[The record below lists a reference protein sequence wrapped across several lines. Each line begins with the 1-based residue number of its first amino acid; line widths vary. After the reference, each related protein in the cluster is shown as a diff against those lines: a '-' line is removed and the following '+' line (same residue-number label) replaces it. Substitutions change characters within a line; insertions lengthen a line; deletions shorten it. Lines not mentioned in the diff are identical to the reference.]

1 MILLPAIDIRDG
13 RCVRLVQGDYAK
25 ETVYDEEPVAVA
37 KRYEAEGAEWLH
49 VVDLDAALKGEPR
62 NRAVVDEV
70 IRSVGI
76 PVQTSGGIRSADAIA
91 WARAAGA
98 ARVVLGTQALLD
110 PPFVERAVA
119 NAGDMI
125 AVGLDVRGKRLQA
138 RGWTEDA
145 GDLNETLSR
154 LDAAGVKRYVVTDVA
169 KDGMLQGPNVDLLR
183 AVMMETSARV
193 VASGGVS
200 SLDDLRDLAAIGVEA
215 CIIGKALYAGAFSL
229 PEALHVSRE
238 GSDNGGR

>member
-1 MILLPAIDIRDG
+1 
-13 RCVRLVQGDYAK
+13 
-25 ETVYDEEPVAVA
+25 VYDEEPVSVA

-62 NRAVVDEV
+62 NRTVVEEV

-98 ARVVLGTQALLD
+98 ARVVLGTQALRD
-110 PPFVERAVA
+110 PAFVEQAVA
-119 NAGDMI
+119 DARELI
-125 AVGLDVRGKRLQA
+125 AVGLDVRGTRLQA

-145 GDLNETLSR
+145 GDLDETLAR
-154 LDAAGVKRYVVTDVA
+154 LDAAGVARYVVTDVA
-169 KDGMLQGPNVDLLR
+169 KDGMLQGPNLDLLK
-183 AVMMETSARV
+183 AVMAETKAAV

-200 SLDDLRDLAAIGVEA
+200 SLQDLRDLVSTGVEA
-215 CIIGKALYAGAFSL
+215 CIIGKALYAGAFTL
-229 PEALHVSRE
+229 PEALVISRG
-238 GSDNGGR
+238 GSGDGR

>member
-25 ETVYDEEPVAVA
+25 ETVYDEEPVSVA

-49 VVDLDAALKGEPR
+49 VVDLDAALEGVPR
-62 NRAVVDEV
+62 NRAVVEEV

-98 ARVVLGTQALLD
+98 ARIVLGTQALLD
-110 PPFVERAVA
+110 PTFVAQAVA
-119 NAGDMI
+119 DARAMI
-125 AVGLDVRGKRLQA
+125 AVGLDVRGTRLQA

-145 GDLNETLSR
+145 GDLSETLGR
-154 LDAAGVKRYVVTDVA
+154 LDVAGVARYVVTDVA
-169 KDGMLQGPNVDLLR
+169 KDGMLQGPNIGLLKS
-183 AVMMETSARV
+183 VMEKTKSKI

-200 SLDDLRDLAAIGVEA
+200 SLEDLRDLIGSGVEG
-215 CIIGKALYAGAFSL
+215 CIIGKALYAGAFTL
-229 PEALHVSRE
+229 PEALSVSK
-238 GSDNGGR
+238 GGDRDGG

>member
-25 ETVYDEEPVAVA
+25 ETVYDEEPVSVA

-49 VVDLDAALKGEPR
+49 IVDLDAALEGVPR
-62 NRAVVDEV
+62 NRAVVEEV

-76 PVQTSGGIRSADAIA
+76 PVQCSGGIRSADAIA

-110 PPFVERAVA
+110 PAFVEQAVA
-119 NAGDMI
+119 EAREMI
-125 AVGLDVRGKRLQA
+125 AVGLDVRGTRLQA

-145 GDLNETLSR
+145 GDLKETLVR
-154 LDAAGVKRYVVTDVA
+154 LDAAGVARYVVTDVA
-169 KDGMLQGPNVDLLR
+169 KDGMLQGPNLDLLK
-183 AVMMETSARV
+183 AVMTKTRAAV

-200 SLDDLRDLAAIGVEA
+200 SLNDLTALAATGVEA
-215 CIIGKALYAGAFSL
+215 CIIGKALYAGAFTL
-229 PEALHVSRE
+229 PEALALSR
-238 GSDNGGR
+238 GN

>member
-25 ETVYDEEPVAVA
+25 ETVYDEEPVSVA

-49 VVDLDAALKGEPR
+49 VVDLDAALEGVPR
-62 NRAVVDEV
+62 NRAVVEEV
-70 IRSVGI
+70 IKSVGT
-76 PVQTSGGIRSADAIA
+76 PVQCSGGIRSADAIA

-110 PPFVERAVA
+110 PAFVEQAVA
-119 NAGDMI
+119 DAREMI
-125 AVGLDVRGKRLQA
+125 AVGLDVRGSRLQA

-145 GDLNETLSR
+145 GDLNETLAR
-154 LDAAGVKRYVVTDVA
+154 LDAAGVARYVVTDVA
-169 KDGMLQGPNVDLLR
+169 KDGMLQGPNLDLLK
-183 AVMMETSARV
+183 AVMSETSAAV

-200 SLDDLRDLAAIGVEA
+200 SLKDLSDLAATGVEA
-215 CIIGKALYAGAFSL
+215 CIIGKALYAGAFTL
-229 PEALHVSRE
+229 PEALD
-238 GSDNGGR
+238 GSKGGSGDGR

>member
-25 ETVYDEEPVAVA
+25 ETVYDEEPVSVA
-37 KRYEAEGAEWLH
+37 KRYEAEGAEWVH
-49 VVDLDAALKGEPR
+49 IVDLDAALEGVPR
-62 NRAVVDEV
+62 NRAVVEEV

-76 PVQTSGGIRSADAIA
+76 PVQCSGGIRSADAIA

-110 PPFVERAVA
+110 PAFVEQAVA
-119 NAGDMI
+119 EAREMI
-125 AVGLDVRGKRLQA
+125 AVGLDVRGTRLQA

-145 GDLNETLSR
+145 GDLKETLVR
-154 LDAAGVKRYVVTDVA
+154 LDAAGVARYVVTDVA
-169 KDGMLQGPNVDLLR
+169 KDGMLQGPNLDLLK
-183 AVMMETSARV
+183 AVMTKTRAAV

-200 SLDDLRDLAAIGVEA
+200 SLNDLTALAATGVEA
-215 CIIGKALYAGAFSL
+215 CIIGKALYAGAFTL
-229 PEALHVSRE
+229 PEALALSR
-238 GSDNGGR
+238 GN

>member
-25 ETVYDEEPVAVA
+25 ETVYDEEPVSVA

-49 VVDLDAALKGEPR
+49 VVDLDAALEGVPR
-62 NRAVVDEV
+62 NRSIVEEV

-110 PPFVERAVA
+110 PAFVEQAVA
-119 NAGDMI
+119 DARDMI
-125 AVGLDVRGKRLQA
+125 AVGLDVRGTRLQA

-145 GDLNETLSR
+145 GDLNETLAR
-154 LDAAGVKRYVVTDVA
+154 LDAAGVARYVVTDVA
-169 KDGMLQGPNVDLLR
+169 KDGMLQGPNLDLLKT
-183 AVMMETSARV
+183 VMGKTRGAV

-200 SLDDLRDLAAIGVEA
+200 SLNDLRDLAGVGVEA
-215 CIIGKALYAGAFSL
+215 CIIGKALYAGAFTL
-229 PEALHVSRE
+229 PDALEVSR
-238 GSDNGGR
+238 GGARDG